1 MTSES
6 ASAGN
11 AANGGEL
18 FPWKHG
24 NTWYRV
30 VGDLKNGKVP
40 VVVLHG
46 GPGAGHN
53 YTIAIAELIASTGR
67 AAILYDQLGCGN
79 STHLPDSPK
88 EFWTPELFMQ
98 ELTLLTHHLGI
109 SDAYAIVGQSWGG
122 MLGMQFATH
131 RPAGLKALVVAD
143 SPASM
148 TIWVSEANKLRAQL
162 PPDVEATLKKH
173 EAAETT
179 DSEEYIQAVDVFY
192 ARHLCRVPMP
202 QDVLDSFEQL
212 AAEPTVYH
220 TMNGPSE
227 FHVIGSLK
235 NWDIHPDLHKI
246 SVPTMLVSGAYDE
259 ATPTMQMEIQSRI
272 PDVVWELFP
281 ESSHMPHIEEPARFK
296 RIVCGFL
303 DSKLD

>member
-1 MTSES
+1 M
-6 ASAGN
+6 
-11 AANGGEL
+11 ANEISKGK
-18 FPWKHG
+18 FFSWKHG
-24 NTWYRV
+24 ETWHRI
-30 VGDLKNGKVP
+30 VGDLDNGKTP
-40 VVVLHG
+40 VMVLHG

-53 YTIAIAELIASTGR
+53 YTIAIADLIASTGR

-79 STHLPDSPK
+79 STHLPDVPK
-88 EFWTPELFMQ
+88 EFWTPELFME
-98 ELTLLTHHLGI
+98 ELTLLSEHLGI
-109 SDAYAIVGQSWGG
+109 ADNYAILGQSWGG

-131 RPAGLKALVVAD
+131 QPRGLKALVVAD

-148 TIWVSEANKLRAQL
+148 KIWVEEANKLRAQL
-162 PPDVEATLKKH
+162 PPEVEATLQKH

-179 DSEEYIQAVDVFY
+179 ESDEYIAAVDIFY
-192 ARHLCRVPMP
+192 SRHLCRVPMP
-202 QDVLDSFEQL
+202 PDVMDSFAQL

-235 NWDIHPDLHKI
+235 DWDIHADLKKI
-246 SVPTMLVSGAYDE
+246 SVPTLLVSGAYDE
-259 ATPTMQMEIQSRI
+259 ATPAMQVEIQSRI

-303 DSKLD
+303 DAKLGV